1 MISKLVYAILFTG
14 GIGCLL
20 GCHKKDFLNQ
30 KPSSDLF
37 VPSTLQDFQALLDND
52 TYMSETPVLGELSS
66 DNFYVKYPF
75 WQTLTPKERNAY
87 IWAPDIYQGIGSVG
101 DWNFPYQQVFYA
113 NVVLD
118 GIPKV
123 AITSSN
129 AQTWN
134 TIKGSALFI
143 RAYAFY
149 NLAQI
154 FAPVYDNNTADKPN
168 SGIPLR
174 LNPNVD
180 EASHR
185 STVNQTYTQILSDLL
200 EAKDL
205 LQDSVPVANLNRP
218 SKPAAFAML
227 ARVYLSMGMYGK
239 AGAYAD
245 SCLHLH
251 GDLIDYNTLSG
262 SPLPFNKSNQETLY
276 QSKLLSSTDV
286 LKGLIYKD
294 CIVDTTLYRLY
305 NKNDLRHS
313 IFYTSPP
320 LTDSTLINP
329 KGSYNGS
336 IFLFSGLATDEALLI
351 RAECS
356 VRLGNRSAGMSDL
369 NSLLRKR
376 WKTGTYV
383 DTTADSDDA
392 ALNII
397 LTERRKELP
406 FRGLRWTDLRRLN
419 KEGAN
424 ITLTRSL
431 NGQSYQLNPNSPL
444 YVLPIPP
451 DVIQLSN
458 IPQNNR

>member
-1 MISKLVYAILFTG
+1 MISKLVYTILFTG
-14 GIGCLL
+14 CIGCLL
-20 GCHKKDFLNQ
+20 GCHKKEFLDE

-37 VPSTLQDFQALLDND
+37 VPGTLQDLQALLDND

-66 DNFYVKYPF
+66 DNFYVPYLF

-87 IWAPDIYQGIGSVG
+87 IWATDIYQGIGSVG

-118 GIPKV
+118 GINKV

-134 TIKGSALFI
+134 ALKGSALFI
-143 RAYAFY
+143 RASAFY

-154 FAPVYDNNTADKPN
+154 FAPVYDKNTADDDL
-168 SGIPLR
+168 GIPLR

-185 STVNQTYTQILSDLL
+185 STVNETYTQILSDLL
-200 EAKDL
+200 QAKDL

-218 SKPAAFAML
+218 SKPAALALL
-227 ARVYLSMGMYGK
+227 ARIYLSMQLYDK

-245 SCLHLH
+245 SCLQLH
-251 GDLIDYNTLSG
+251 GDLIDYNTVST
-262 SPLPFNKSNQETLY
+262 SSRLPFNRSNPEALY

-286 LKGLIYKD
+286 LKGIVYQG
-294 CIVDTTLYRLY
+294 CIVDSTLYQLY
-305 NKNDLRHS
+305 NLNDLRRS
-313 IFYTSPP
+313 IFYTSTAP
-320 LTDSTLINP
+320 INP

-351 RAECS
+351 RAECA
-356 VRLGNRSAGMSDL
+356 VRTGNVNAGITDL
-369 NSLLRKR
+369 NHLLQKR
-376 WKTGTYV
+376 WKTGTYS
-383 DTTADSDDA
+383 DTTVMSPDA
-392 ALNII
+392 ALNLI

-424 ITLTRSL
+424 ITLKRSL
-431 NGQSYQLNPNSPL
+431 NGQPYQLNPNSPL

-458 IPQNNR
+458 ITQNNR

>member
-1 MISKLVYAILFTG
+1 MISKLIYAILFTG
-14 GIGCLL
+14 GISCLL
-20 GCHKKDFLNQ
+20 SCHKKEFLDQ

-66 DNFYVKYPF
+66 DNFYLPYDF
-75 WQTLTPKERNAY
+75 WQTLTPKEHNAY
-87 IWAPDIYQGIGSVG
+87 IWASDIYQGIGSVG

-118 GIPKV
+118 GIKKV
-123 AITSSN
+123 AITSGN

-134 TIKGSALFI
+134 AIKGSALFI

-149 NLAQI
+149 NVSQI
-154 FAPVYDNNTADKPN
+154 FAPVYDKNTADDDL
-168 SGIPLR
+168 GIPLR

-180 EASHR
+180 EPTHR
-185 STVNQTYTQILSDLL
+185 ATVNQTYTQILSDLL

-205 LQDSVPVANLNRP
+205 LPDSVPTANLNRP
-218 SKPAAFAML
+218 SKPAALALL
-227 ARVYLSMGMYGK
+227 ARVYLSMQQYDK
-239 AGAYAD
+239 AWAYAD
-245 SCLHLH
+245 GCLRLH
-251 GDLIDYNTLSG
+251 GDLIDYNSLTG
-262 SPLPFNKSNQETLY
+262 SPLPFNKSNKETLY

-286 LKGLIYKD
+286 LKGLVYKN
-294 CIVDTTLYRLY
+294 CIVDSTLYQSY
-305 NKNDLRHS
+305 NTNDLRRS
-313 IFYTSPP
+313 IFYTANTP
-320 LTDSTLINP
+320 INP

-336 IFLFSGLATDEALLI
+336 IFLFSGLATDEVYLI

-369 NSLLRKR
+369 NNLLQMR
-376 WKTGTYV
+376 WKTNTYV
-383 DTTADSDDA
+383 APTIDSDDT
-392 ALNII
+392 ALNLI

-419 KEGAN
+419 KDGAN
-424 ITLTRSL
+424 ITLTRQL
-431 NGQSYQLNPNSPL
+431 NGQLYELKPNSSL

-451 DVIQLSN
+451 DVIQFSN